1 MQLIM
6 TNWRMDQSSSADAAD
21 QFFAVIPSNAKR
33 IGVPPLLR
41 NSRLICRLAIAI
53 DLIRG
58 IVRIE
63 PIDRLIDVVVIDFK
77 IDVVVLNF
85 KIKNPN

>member
-1 MQLIM
+1 MSCNPRTGDTESIWILDPR
-6 TNWRMDQSSSADAAD
+6 TR
-21 QFFAVIPSNAKR
+21 R
-33 IGVPPLLR
+33 IRIDPLLRYVPPPLLR
-41 NSRLICRLAIAI
+41 NSRLICRLVAIAI

-58 IVRIE
+58 IARTE